1 MPGDIVIGIRLISA
15 MSLVVGHDE
24 PSETLSVGIAI
35 QEATDMVGS
44 YLPSIGDSC
53 NRLIDTS
60 NDVVRTADIR
70 VDRLN

>member
-1 MPGDIVIGIRLISA
+1 M
-15 MSLVVGHDE
+15 GHDE
-24 PSETLSVGIAI
+24 PFETLSVGIAI

-44 YLPSIGDSC
+44 YLPSICDRC